1 MSKMTLHRLA
11 LICFAAALLTQ
22 CHNRNTMAKRTEEA
36 MKWADK
42 EYTLCQ
48 EAHFDSALICLDK
61 ADSIAGDNDT
71 VRAYTCAERSTI
83 CVSTGQLDKSIHYA
97 KQSIAYATRTKDWE
111 TILNMQNNLGIVF
124 RRMSMLDSALYYYK
138 KGLEYATKTDSKDY
152 VANLLGNIA
161 LIYAQQERTREA
173 NAYADKAEHY
183 ALAAK
188 DTLEFYNTL
197 GTKAT
202 ILVKQGKLKDVKALI
217 EPYYDHIMSTQRPA
231 LISKTIRPLLQTYIH
246 LGMADKAER
255 TYAKLKP
262 LIGVFGEK
270 SIVGMGLLEAET
282 QLASLH
288 KDYGRELA
296 LLQHMDSLNKQSNNT
311 PPQELLYNKAKCYRN
326 MGNTDMA
333 LATMEQAYK
342 VSDSLKNSDNNKQM
356 SEFSVHYKTQDK
368 ELQLSIMKEEKA
380 RQQVIMLVM
389 LVMLLLVCTAL
400 AIFFLRRRAVRQ
412 AYELKAH
419 RRYIE
424 GMEDERTRLARELH
438 DGTCND
444 LLALSMMVS
453 RGDSQSLN
461 TVRQIRD
468 NVRRVS
474 HELMAPRFLATDIDN
489 VLSEYVERY
498 PLGTCDI
505 TYTSNDADWN
515 TVPDQVAYE
524 LYRIVQENMGNIVK
538 HSHPTYIH
546 VDMQLERSTLTLT
559 IDNDGAAPV
568 DTGTDGRGSFTLQER
583 ANSINGRT
591 ATRREGDTYHFAL
604 TVPMDKRIRIT
615 TKNNP

>member
-1 MSKMTLHRLA
+1 MSKMTPYRIMLA
-11 LICFAAALLTQ
+11 CFVAALLTQ
-22 CHNRNTMAKRTEEA
+22 CHDRNSTAKRTEEA

-42 EYTLCQ
+42 EYVLCQ
-48 EAHFDSALICLDK
+48 EARFDSALICLDK

-71 VRAYTCAERSTI
+71 IRAYTCAERSTI
-83 CVSTGQLDKSIHYA
+83 SVSTGELDKSVAYA
-97 KQSIAYATRTKDWE
+97 KQSIAYATRIKDWE
-111 TILNMQNNLGIVF
+111 TILNMHNNLGIVF

-138 KGLEYATKTDSKDY
+138 KGMECATKTDSKDY

-161 LIYAQQERTREA
+161 LIYAQQGRIREA
-173 NAYADKAEHY
+173 YAYADKAESY

-202 ILVKQGKLKDVKALI
+202 ILVKQGKLDEVTKLI
-217 EPYYDHIMSTQRPA
+217 EPHYDAIMNTQHPA
-231 LISKTIRPLLQTYIH
+231 LISKAIRPLLQAYIH
-246 LGMADKAER
+246 QGMTDKAEA
-255 TYAKLKP
+255 TFAKLKP
-262 LIGVFGEK
+262 LISVFGEN
-270 SIVGMGLLEAET
+270 SIVGMGLLESEA
-282 QLASLH
+282 QLAKLH
-288 KDYGRELA
+288 KDYDRELA
-296 LLQHMDSLNKQSNNT
+296 LLRHMNVLNKQSNNT
-311 PPQELLYNKAKCYRN
+311 PPQELLYHMAVCYRN
-326 MGNTDMA
+326 MGDTGMA
-333 LATMEQAYK
+333 LATMERAYLA
-342 VSDSLKNSDNNKQM
+342 SDSLKNSDNNKQM

-368 ELQLSIMKEEKA
+368 ELQLSMMKEEKA
-380 RQQVIMLVM
+380 RQQVLMLIM

-400 AIFFLRRRAVRQ
+400 AGFFLRRRAVRQ

-453 RGDSQSLN
+453 RGDSRSLDN
-461 TVRQIRD
+461 VRQIRD

-474 HELMAPRFLATDIDN
+474 HELMAPHFLATDIDN

-505 TYTSNDADWN
+505 TYTSNDAKWD
-515 TVPDQVAYE
+515 TVPEQVAYE
-524 LYRIVQENMGNIVK
+524 IYRITQENMGNIVK
-538 HSHPTYIH
+538 HSHPTYIR
-546 VDMQLERSTLTLT
+546 VEMRLEHATLTLT
-559 IDNDGAAPV
+559 IDNDGAAPCANA
-568 DTGTDGRGSFTLQER
+568 TDGRGSFTLQER

-591 ATRREGDTYHFAL
+591 ATRHEGDTFHFAI
-604 TVPMDKRIRIT
+604 TVPMDKRNKMI
-615 TKNNP
+615 TKNDP